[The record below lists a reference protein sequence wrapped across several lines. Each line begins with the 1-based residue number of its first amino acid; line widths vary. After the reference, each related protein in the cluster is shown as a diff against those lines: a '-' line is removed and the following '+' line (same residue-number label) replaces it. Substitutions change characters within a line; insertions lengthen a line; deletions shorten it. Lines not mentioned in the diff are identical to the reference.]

1 MNEMEL
7 LAPAGNAE
15 CLNVAINN
23 GANAVYLG
31 LNAFNARGNIENFN
45 QNNLKENVKR
55 AHLFG
60 VRVFVTLNTLV
71 CDEEVPEV
79 LGLVRMAIDAKVD
92 AFIVQDIGL
101 AYLLRKKFPNIE
113 LHAST
118 QMGIQNIEGVN
129 FLSPLCYKRVVL
141 ARETPLDEIKRI
153 KENSNVEIEY
163 FVQGALCVSFS
174 GNCYLCSLYANASG
188 NRGKCK
194 QFCRL
199 PLTCEYNGQK
209 KEGYLLST
217 KDFCMLP
224 KLKDLAQCGVTS
236 LKIEG
241 RARRA
246 GYVGGAVSIY
256 RKVIDNNF
264 NFEEEDIATLK
275 KLFNRGDFACGYFDE
290 QKIIYNKTQNHLGI
304 KIGKV
309 ISVKNGK
316 KFNEVKIQSTH
327 NLCQGD
333 GLKFFKDEREV
344 CSLNVQDVKKV
355 SQNQYT
361 FTTTTKVPLNANVHL
376 ILDSQYEKQI
386 MSNKKKINVRAT
398 FIGKAGEN
406 AILKL
411 KAEGVEITQKGD
423 ILQKA
428 SSSPLT
434 EEECY
439 IQLSKMGDDFSLS
452 SLNFK
457 ADNVFI
463 AKSQLNALRR
473 EGIEKLKEKIILKNE
488 EKINVKEIDFQLKID
503 KENQKN
509 IHKKEILY
517 FSSLKTLE
525 KYINNENYLVFNPN
539 EYNIKEIEDFCNK
552 YPQKIIYLSLPII
565 CNQNMLKILQNL
577 YKKVKNLG
585 VVATNY
591 YCFSLTSPQKT
602 IVGSDMNVA
611 NSYAVEYYKNL
622 GYDKIILSKEN
633 FDFSNIKNGNAQL
646 FIENN
651 FKKSLMHFKHCPFKE
666 NLNSTCQNCK
676 YKDGV
681 TYNLNG
687 KQFVLSRKRMGLC
700 QFILKETSSRFTP
713 NPNFGNVIEIE

>member
-1 MNEMEL
+1 MKELEL
-7 LAPAGNAE
+7 LAPAGNPE
-15 CLNVAINN
+15 SFDVAINN
-23 GANAVYLG
+23 GANAIYLG

-45 QNNLKENVKR
+45 QNNLRESVKK

-60 VRVFVTLNTLV
+60 VRVFVTLNTLI
-71 CDEEVPEV
+71 CDDEVQEV
-79 LGLVRMAIDAKVD
+79 LNLVRMAIDAKVD

-118 QMGIQNIEGVN
+118 QMGIQNIEAVK
-129 FLSPLCYKRVVL
+129 FLSPLKYKRVVL
-141 ARETPLDEIKRI
+141 ARETPLNEIKRI

-199 PLTCEYNGQK
+199 PISCEGANGR

-224 KLKDLAQCGVTS
+224 KLKDLAQSGVTS

-241 RARRA
+241 RARRT
-246 GYVGGAVSIY
+246 GYVGGVVNVY

-264 NFEEEDIATLK
+264 NFTSEDIINLK
-275 KLFNRGDFACGYFDE
+275 KLFNRGNFACGYLDDE
-290 QKIIYNKTQNHLGI
+290 NIIYNKTQNHMGV

-309 ISVKNGK
+309 VWVKNGK
-316 KFNEVKIQSTH
+316 KFNEIKIQSTH
-327 NLCQGD
+327 NLCKGD
-333 GLKFFKDEREV
+333 SLKFFDKEREV
-344 CSLNVQDVKKV
+344 CSLNVQDVQQI
-355 SQNQYT
+355 SPNQYL
-361 FTTTTKVPLNANVHL
+361 FTTTTKVPPNADAHL
-376 ILDSQYEKQI
+376 ILDSQFEKEI
-386 MSNKKKINVRAT
+386 MSNKKKIGVHAT
-398 FIGKAGEN
+398 FIGNAGEN

-411 KAEGVEITQKGD
+411 KADDVEITQKGD
-423 ILQKA
+423 VLQQA

-434 EEECY
+434 EGECFN
-439 IQLSKMGDDFSLS
+439 QLSKMGEEFSLT
-452 SLNFK
+452 SLDFNGE
-457 ADNVFI
+457 NVFI

-473 EGIEKLKEKIILKNE
+473 EATLKLKEKIILKNE
-488 EKINVKEIDFQLKID
+488 EKLKIDEVDFQLKL
-503 KENQKN
+503 NHQN
-509 IHKKEILY
+509 GNKKDILY

-525 KYINNENYLVFNPN
+525 KYINNTNYLVFNPN

-565 CNQNMLKILQNL
+565 CNQNMLNILKDL
-577 YKKVKNLG
+577 YKKVQNLG

-611 NSYAVEYYKNL
+611 NSYAVEFYQNL
-622 GYDKIILSKEN
+622 GYDKIILSKEDFN
-633 FDFSNIKNGNAQL
+633 FSNIKSDAQL

-651 FKKSLMHFKHCPFKE
+651 FKKNLMHFKHCPFKE

-676 YKDGV
+676 YKEGA
-681 TYNLNG
+681 TYKLNG
-687 KQFVLSRKRMGLC
+687 KQFAIIRKKLGFC
-700 QFILKETSSRFTP
+700 QFILQETSP
-713 NPNFGNVIEIE
+713 IAIQNGNFGNVNMITN